1 MTGSGTRLKDDTHDV
16 DDHDNV
22 NNDIMT
28 GGQVGQ
34 CWMMMT
40 KLMIIVM
47 SWSSLCDQKVL
58 QDRKKIINYHDGDD
72 HVSDGH
78 GGEKCLMR
86 QSCRARGLTE
96 NQKKYLENCPHNV
109 RLTEVAIDDHNN
121 KMLNI
126 WNFFVFAHFFKHTFF
141 NLSWSDSRQV
151 FYSKKSRRL

>member
-16 DDHDNV
+16 DDHDHV
-22 NNDIMT
+22 DNDIMT

-58 QDRKKIINYHDGDD
+58 QDRKKIINYHDGVD

-78 GGEKCLMR
+78 GG
-86 QSCRARGLTE
+86 
-96 NQKKYLENCPHNV
+96 
-109 RLTEVAIDDHNN
+109 D
-121 KMLNI
+121 
-126 WNFFVFAHFFKHTFF
+126 
-141 NLSWSDSRQV
+141 
-151 FYSKKSRRL
+151 